1 MNLSVQ
7 CHREVMNPVIPIIS
21 IVILTVL
28 KMEFE
33 TWLLA
38 MVTAIC
44 LRQFAQP
51 LLFCEI
57 ERNFIL
63 RIHSWWC

>member
-1 MNLSVQ
+1 
-7 CHREVMNPVIPIIS
+7 MNPVVPIIS

-38 MVTAIC
+38 IVIPIC
-44 LRQFAQP
+44 LRQFSQP
-51 LLFCEI
+51 LLFCEV

-63 RIHSWWC
+63 RIHSW

>member
-1 MNLSVQ
+1 
-7 CHREVMNPVIPIIS
+7 MNPGIPIIS

-28 KMEFE
+28 KMKFE
-33 TWLLA
+33 TWLLVI
-38 MVTAIC
+38 VTPIC

-63 RIHSWWC
+63 RIHSRWC